1 MNEFRSGV
9 ERRLDAM
16 GRIVIPA
23 EIRDALGLA
32 GGDAVDISIRDGAVV
47 LAPIGER
54 CPHCG
59 HVRTD
64 PANRAPLRSVP
75 LAPPPIKS
83 MPGEAL
89 S

>member
-1 MNEFRSGV
+1 MTEYRSGL

-16 GRIVIPA
+16 GRLVIPA

-32 GGDAVDISIRDGAVV
+32 PGDAVDISVRDGAVV

-59 HVRTD
+59 HTRGD
-64 PANRAPLRSVP
+64 PRGRAPLHAVP
-75 LAPPPIKS
+75 TIASLRGRTS
-83 MPGEAL
+83 T
-89 S
+89 